1 MWRTLNN
8 KYKSNKKLLNINNSE
23 MKGMIVKLEEQRK
36 NIKDKKK
43 KNNIDVKKIL
53 IYIVLVA
60 IVTYVIYVIYLLV
73 KQPTDTFSVEEGRVA
88 LEETDIGYVI
98 RDEEII
104 QGENYKNGM
113 EQIIAEGE
121 KVAKGESVFRYYSRN
136 EESLKQKISELDT
149 KIQDAMSQET
159 GVFSSDIK
167 LIENQ
172 IDAKTLLLNKM
183 TDISKLE
190 EYKKEINDLVSKKAK
205 IAGDASPKG
214 SYLRQLIEE
223 RRGYENQLNSGAEYI
238 KASKSGLVSYRVDG
252 LENKLKPTT
261 ECFTSL
267 SKQYL
272 ENLNLKTGKIVSTSD
287 ECGKIVDNS
296 ACYIAT
302 ISDSDKAKEAKTG
315 DKIKV
320 RLQNENE
327 INAYIEYVIQEDDG
341 DCVIVL
347 KIEKEIEK
355 LIGYRKISFD
365 LIWWSYS
372 GLKVPNQAIVEEN
385 GLNYIVRNRAR
396 IFK

>member
-113 EQIIAEGE
+113 DQIIAEGE
-121 KVAKGESVFRYYSRN
+121 KVAKGESFFRYYSRN